1 MATPLIRG
9 HVLAGR
15 NPQGRPPA
23 PLRWQKIKIIA
34 SFK

>member
-15 NPQGRPPA
+15 NPQGRPLSAA
-23 PLRWQKIKIIA
+23 PLAKNKNHRE
-34 SFK
+34 F